1 MGRKPNPIILQF
13 FERGPRLA
21 DNSNRYPHRCKACGE
36 SFPKGRAESLMTH
49 ISKKCPAIS
58 EADRI
63 NACLSLNGL
72 SHHIAAAAAAS
83 ASAGGGNGN
92 GNGMV
97 GSGARGSAASRSQQH
112 LHGLQQ
118 HAHRL
123 AAVGGANGGLSQTHA
138 HHHHLLAAS
147 NSNNAA
153 AAAAAAAAVAAAAA
167 AVSSSSPS
175 TSAVDA
181 AAIQR
186 DWTALETLAEV
197 SRQIDL
203 SEKHDDRAPGSAGG
217 GNGDGDASTLPA
229 TGPKTPA
236 KKNGAANDAGV
247 LGSASSANHFDPSDL
262 LRSDPNTMEEDTDV
276 VVDKKPMSEQQQAE
290 AEKILVAAEHDGI
303 TLDQIKRLE
312 EANLSMAA
320 AQLSQSLLDPQLR
333 TDEPVATAAAAVA
346 AAAAAAA
353 TASSNNAGTPQS
365 DMAAASAAVEK
376 LDVDSAAAT
385 STNTPAPS
393 NMAETAVMTPDVEVH
408 TSADGDEPMPDALLA
423 ATTGVDAAAVA
434 ATQPWGELTY
444 VPDNVLSIFPSGDA
458 HHPNLVPTSPG
469 DPNRISFNMNNPNEV
484 GRPKQGRARFNTT
497 RRKEVQEVRRIGACI
512 RCRILRKTCSKGS
525 PCDQCRK
532 VLSPRVWRSGCVRT
546 KFTEQLDIFCAGVQV
561 VLAQHR
567 ANQLRETV
575 DLVNN
580 GLMIEATHF
589 PDNPAVAVTL
599 EVFQSNGP
607 KDPGA
612 ADAAAAVSSATA
624 ADVAAAAAAAA
635 AAVSAAAAAAAGV
648 ARVDGAAA
656 NEAGNGDGAAVTT
669 ETATAEG
676 DAATAAPE
684 AADASVPAES
694 TGPVAEA
701 APAPA
706 PATIAP
712 LHLWEKGE
720 IVMVDTAKDDVPLK
734 MEYYMR
740 NMLPEFIQREPSLFV
755 RTMLETATALA
766 QETNSVLLK
775 KAIELWGLV
784 EILDR
789 ERQWQIRVK
798 PIPGITSTG
807 KPKAQDEEAKEGDVA
822 GDDAAGG
829 AAAVATTDDEARQIR
844 ADTDQETYTTLCL
857 QLTAGAERKAAA
869 ISNSLLTTMQ
879 RLLQDSKTK
888 IDYTMYFTTLI
899 LLNCVE
905 KSTWGF
911 KAWDQET
918 LREMWPLERTPHDFA
933 QQGYVIAD
941 LLRMLLSIRKALP
954 RTTCR
959 AEDGMLV
966 TEDDDPVIR
975 NFFETIK
982 LNYTEVMARHNH
994 PMFSPTDSRS
1004 FELLFCSSL
1013 LVSMR
1018 D

>member
-83 ASAGGGNGN
+83 ASAGGSGQGVR
-92 GNGMV
+92 GAA
-97 GSGARGSAASRSQQH
+97 GSRGQH
-112 LHGLQQ
+112 LHNLQQ

-123 AAVGGANGGLSQTHA
+123 AAVGGANGLSQTHA
-138 HHHHLLAAS
+138 HHHHLLASS
-147 NSNNAA
+147 NNNNAA

-203 SEKHDDRAPGSAGG
+203 SEKHDDRAPGSSGG
-217 GNGDGDASTLPA
+217 PNGDGDATTA
-229 TGPKTPA
+229 VPKTPV
-236 KKNGAANDAGV
+236 KNGTTAIDGTV
-247 LGSASSANHFDPSDL
+247 PGSASSANNFDPSDL
-262 LRSDPNTMEEDTDV
+262 LRSDPNTMEEDMEV
-276 VVDKKPMSEQQQAE
+276 VGKKPLAEQTGE
-290 AEKILVAAEHDGI
+290 TDAEKILTAANQDGI

-320 AQLSQSLLDPQLR
+320 AQLNQSLLDPQLR
-333 TDEPVATAAAAVA
+333 TDVPVATAAAAVA

-353 TASSNNAGTPQS
+353 TASSNNPDTPQS

-376 LDVDSAAAT
+376 LDVESAAAT
-385 STNTPAPS
+385 SANTPAPS
-393 NMAETAVMTPDVEVH
+393 NMAETAVMTPDVEV
-408 TSADGDEPMPDALLA
+408 TTGDGDEPMPDALLT
-423 ATTGVDAAAVA
+423 ATTGVDAATVAA

-444 VPDNVLSIFPSGDA
+444 VPENVLSIFPTSATDA
-458 HHPNLVPTSPG
+458 HSHQPHLMPASPG
-469 DPNRISFNMNNPNEV
+469 DPSRISFNMNNPNEI

-567 ANQLRETV
+567 ANQLRDTV

-607 KDPGA
+607 KDPVDA

-648 ARVDGAAA
+648 APVEGEAVTEASNSDSAAA
-656 NEAGNGDGAAVTT
+656 ST
-669 ETATAEG
+669 EATAEG
-676 DAATAAPE
+676 DATAPE
-684 AADASVPAES
+684 PEATEGPAVES
-694 TGPVAEA
+694 AEA
-701 APAPA
+701 VVEPAPAPA
-706 PATIAP
+706 PIAP

-775 KAIELWGLV
+775 RAIELWGLV

-798 PIPGITSTG
+798 PIPGNTNMG
-807 KPKAQDEEAKEGDVA
+807 RPKAKDGDSKKGVNDVSATAAEEE
-822 GDDAAGG
+822 
-829 AAAVATTDDEARQIR
+829 EPRQIR

-869 ISNSLLTTMQ
+869 ISNTLLTTMQ

-966 TEDDDPVIR
+966 TEDEDPVIR

>member
-83 ASAGGGNGN
+83 AGVTGNNSGLPGNVRGPGG
-92 GNGMV
+92 V
-97 GSGARGSAASRSQQH
+97 RSQQH

-118 HAHRL
+118 HVHRL
-123 AAVGGANGGLSQTHA
+123 AAVGGANGGLSPTHA

-147 NSNNAA
+147 KSGNAA
-153 AAAAAAAAVAAAAA
+153 AAATAAAAVAAAAA

-203 SEKHDDRAPGSAGG
+203 SEKHDDRAPD
-217 GNGDGDASTLPA
+217 GDGDASALPSTSA
-229 TGPKTPA
+229 N
-236 KKNGAANDAGV
+236 KNRASTDAAIHD
-247 LGSASSANHFDPSDL
+247 SASSVNHFDPSDL
-262 LRSDPNTMEEDTDV
+262 LRSDPNTMEEDRDLL
-276 VVDKKPMSEQQQAE
+276 DKISASEQLQAN
-290 AEKILVAAEHDGI
+290 AERIFAAAEHDGI
-303 TLDQIKRLE
+303 TLDQIKRLQ
-312 EANLSMAA
+312 EASMSMTA

-333 TDEPVATAAAAVA
+333 TDGPVATAAAAVA

-353 TASSNNAGTPQS
+353 SASGNNAGTPQS
-365 DMAAASAAVEK
+365 DMAVASAAVER
-376 LDVDSAAAT
+376 LGVDSAAA
-385 STNTPAPS
+385 SAANTPAPS
-393 NMAETAVMTPDVEVH
+393 NMAETAAMSPDAEMH
-408 TSADGDEPMPDALLA
+408 ASADGDVQMADALLA
-423 ATTGVDAAAVA
+423 SSPAPADDVAAASDA
-434 ATQPWGELTY
+434 QPWGELTY
-444 VPDNVLSIFPSGDA
+444 VSENVLSILPPNGGHG
-458 HHPNLVPTSPG
+458 HHPHLMPTSPG
-469 DPNRISFNMNNPNEV
+469 DPTRITFTMNSPNST
-484 GRPKQGRARFNTT
+484 GRPKQSRARFNTT

-567 ANQLRETV
+567 ANQLSETV

-589 PDNPAVAVTL
+589 SGNPAIAVTL

-607 KDPGA
+607 KDHA
-612 ADAAAAVSSATA
+612 VAAAAVSSASA

-635 AAVSAAAAAAAGV
+635 AAVSAAVAPEESGTVGETSDGDDTAAA
-648 ARVDGAAA
+648 
-656 NEAGNGDGAAVTT
+656 TT
-669 ETATAEG
+669 ESATAEG
-676 DAATAAPE
+676 EATAVAPE
-684 AADASVPAES
+684 ATDTSSSHEAGDAAVETASAS
-694 TGPVAEA
+694 

-706 PATIAP
+706 PIAP

-720 IVMVDTAKDDVPLK
+720 IVMVDTARDDVPLK

-755 RTMLETATALA
+755 RTMLETATSLA
-766 QETNSVLLK
+766 QKTNSVLLK

-789 ERQWQIRVK
+789 ERQWQIRIK
-798 PIPGITSTG
+798 PDPRRSNTSRPRMEDG
-807 KPKAQDEEAKEGDVA
+807 EAIDGQDD
-822 GDDAAGG
+822 G
-829 AAAVATTDDEARQIR
+829 AVEDEPRQIR

-954 RTTCR
+954 RTACR
-959 AEDGMLV
+959 ADDGMLI
-966 TEDDDPVIR
+966 TEEDDPVIR
-975 NFFETIK
+975 DFFDTIK

-1013 LVSMR
+1013 LVSLR